1 MDSFLNPNQTTI
13 EMRLKENPEM
23 PLEEFLSETTVVT
36 SFRNCSRIVEN
47 YVKKHER
54 EILHESLKLE
64 MSRTVLSA
72 FLLLTST
79 NQSEIINEILEMNFF
94 TDVCLT
100 HFQSGVNSGIIGRMA
115 GLAGNF
121 LMTGFKKASTKFET
135 IIFKFLD
142 FLDNISV
149 MNMYESLFA
158 KTSMTYEPQWW
169 LLEKGLVTE
178 ISKRI
183 NAIDISYNAPMYDD
197 YFAKYA
203 NLYKLITIACESPV
217 LLRGFSC
224 DTLVASLTHSFRF
237 APPFVEGAK
246 WGAINALFR
255 KDALLYIDTFV
266 PMAVSLLTNATK
278 KATPDVVNCIT
289 FISKLMSVSAD
300 YRDLLVKTQIPSIV
314 LRIMLQ
320 FQNSSIL
327 MNVFI
332 EYTLNAVRYD
342 EFCDKILHSYIPLF
356 ISMILSNERTP
367 LTPLVMQLMLDLINY
382 GKSNKKFK
390 QKLNAVDCFQEV
402 QRTILSKYKKKL
414 DSSYGGEIYVNIA
427 MTVE

>member
-13 EMRLKENPEM
+13 EMKLKENPNM
-23 PLEEFLSETTVVT
+23 PLEEFLSDTTVVT
-36 SFRNCSRIVEN
+36 SFRNCSRLVEN

-64 MSRTVLSA
+64 MSPTVLCA

-100 HFQSGVNSGIIGRMA
+100 HFQSGGNSGIIGRMA

-121 LMTGFKKASTKFET
+121 LLTGFKTASTKFEP

-149 MNMYESLFA
+149 MNMFESLFA
-158 KTSMTYEPQWW
+158 KNLMTYEPQCW

-183 NAIDISYNAPMYDD
+183 NSIDISYNAPMYDD
-197 YFAKYA
+197 YYAKFANY
-203 NLYKLITIACESPV
+203 YKLITIGCDSP
-217 LLRGFSC
+217 LLLKAFSC
-224 DTLVASLTHSFRF
+224 DMLIASLTHSFRY
-237 APPFVEGAK
+237 APPYVEGAK
-246 WGAINALFR
+246 WRAINSLFR
-255 KDALLYIDTFV
+255 KNALLYIDTFV
-266 PMAVSLLTNATK
+266 PMAISLLTNATN

-289 FISKLMSVSAD
+289 FISKLMSVSPD
-300 YRDLLVKTQIPSIV
+300 YRDLLVQTQIISIV

-332 EYTLNAVRYD
+332 EFTLNAVRYD
-342 EFCDKILHSYIPLF
+342 EFVDKILESYIPLF
-356 ISMILSNERTP
+356 ISIIYSSERTP
-367 LTPLVMQLMLDLINY
+367 LTPLVKQLMLDLIGY
-382 GKSNKKFK
+382 AKSNKNFRK
-390 QKLNAVDCFQEV
+390 KLNSVDCFLEV
-402 QRTILSKYKKKL
+402 QKILTKYQKKL